1 MTVAYQHSTVHTV
14 SDVRAIADHAGSY
27 FFSRK
32 AMSRFKSRVPGGVYA
47 AGGRDAVPGAV
58 FYFVTSEVFG
68 DQPRHYAVRR
78 LTLGTVR
85 DNRPAVGDECCLH
98 RCGRFLV
105 VVPDHRRPVPQRME
119 RGRTL
124 EGPVGIAA
132 AAIDEGGPLGGDGI
146 LTVRR
151 PVLIDPTD

>member
-1 MTVAYQHSTVHTV
+1 MTVHYQRSTVHTV

-32 AMSRFKSRVPGGVYA
+32 AMSSFKSRVPGGVYA

-85 DNRPAVGDECCLH
+85 DNRPAVDISTVDYFPTL
-98 RCGRFLV
+98 
-105 VVPDHRRPVPQRME
+105 DDA
-119 RGRTL
+119 RG
-124 EGPVGIAA
+124 AA
-132 AAIDEGGPLGGDGI
+132 KAYAANGEDNE
-146 LTVRR
+146 
-151 PVLIDPTD
+151 

>member
-1 MTVAYQHSTVHTV
+1 MTVHYQRSTVHTV

-27 FFSRK
+27 FFSHK
-32 AMSRFKSRVPGGVYA
+32 AMSGFKSRVPGGVYA

-85 DNRPAVGDECCLH
+85 DNRPAVDISTVDY
-98 RCGRFLV
+98 F
-105 VVPDHRRPVPQRME
+105 P
-119 RGRTL
+119 TL
-124 EGPVGIAA
+124 EAA
-132 AAIDEGGPLGGDGI
+132 RAAGKAYAANGKDNE
-146 LTVRR
+146 
-151 PVLIDPTD
+151 

>member
-1 MTVAYQHSTVHTV
+1 MTVAYQRSTVHTI

-32 AMSRFKSRVPGGVYA
+32 AMSSFKSRVPGGVYA

-85 DNRPAVGDECCLH
+85 DNRPAVDISTIDY
-98 RCGRFLV
+98 F
-105 VVPDHRRPVPQRME
+105 PA
-119 RGRTL
+119 L
-124 EGPVGIAA
+124 EAA
-132 AAIDEGGPLGGDGI
+132 REAAKAYAANGEDNE
-146 LTVRR
+146 
-151 PVLIDPTD
+151 

>member
-1 MTVAYQHSTVHTV
+1 MTVAYQRSTVHNV

-27 FFSRK
+27 FFSCK

-85 DNRPAVGDECCLH
+85 DNRPAVDISTVDYFPTLDDARTVAKEC
-98 RCGRFLV
+98 
-105 VVPDHRRPVPQRME
+105 
-119 RGRTL
+119 
-124 EGPVGIAA
+124 AA
-132 AAIDEGGPLGGDGI
+132 KGVDNE
-146 LTVRR
+146 
-151 PVLIDPTD
+151 